1 MRQEAATAEPNGS
14 GRARPSSGHGDPRG
28 AGARHGAPAAQP
40 DVQLWGTPPVPNCRR
55 EFPRARSV
63 PKLMA
68 VIALFTG
75 AYRVSR
81 RVALSALSDMFGV
94 KLALGSV
101 SNAEEAMSAAVA
113 APVEQAPGST
123 SSGSRWRT

>member
-1 MRQEAATAEPNGS
+1 
-14 GRARPSSGHGDPRG
+14 
-28 AGARHGAPAAQP
+28 
-40 DVQLWGTPPVPNCRR
+40 VPNCRR